1 MAHLADAMQWL
12 GLVSALEKI
21 DQDVVRIEPMS
32 EMTGALT

>member
-1 MAHLADAMQWL
+1 
-12 GLVSALEKI
+12 VSALEKI